1 MYFENGCAL
10 KQYLSLTKRSSY
22 QKYFL
27 ELEKLLKKDN
37 ILVSFSKM
45 LTYFCDPEELWYEPG
60 SLTFK

>member
-45 LTYFCDPEELWYEPG
+45 LTYFCDPEEL
-60 SLTFK
+60 